1 MGASNIFLKSLQ
13 QVIFNCLYIAFGG
26 HFHGSVSSANTSLSA
41 ITKLLSNLN
50 TQEK

>member
-1 MGASNIFLKSLQ
+1 MAATNIQLPSFH
-13 QVIFNCLYIAFGG
+13 IAFGG